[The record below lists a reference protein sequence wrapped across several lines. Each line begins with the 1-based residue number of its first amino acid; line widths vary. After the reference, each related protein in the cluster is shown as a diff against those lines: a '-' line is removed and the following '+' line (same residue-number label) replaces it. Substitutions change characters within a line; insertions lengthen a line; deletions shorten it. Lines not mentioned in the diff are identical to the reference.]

1 MASLTQCSV
10 YQINIKVD
18 FVILS
23 CHLTLFMVVA
33 CGKFD
38 SVACHIR
45 GGGVSILSSARYQII
60 LSTSIQSHP
69 ISITSYVAQTQCS
82 EIHCLKCFNV
92 CLMWQMWRVMLM
104 LKYGLGAGVNRVF
117 SCCPGTLAG
126 HTSRSGA
133 LLSAQYTEVL
143 PTAAILHLFLELW
156 MFRFAISENS
166 RSKITKSLLNGMVLG
181 GLGWIKCMSL
191 PLPIQVIKLGR
202 M

>member
-23 CHLTLFMVVA
+23 CHVTLFLVVA
-33 CGKFD
+33 CVKFD
-38 SVACHIR
+38 SVACHID

-69 ISITSYVAQTQCS
+69 ISITRYVAPTQCS
-82 EIHCLKCFNV
+82 SEIHRLKCFKV

-104 LKYGLGAGVNRVF
+104 LRYGLGAGVNRVF

-126 HTSRSGA
+126 HTSRSSA

-143 PTAAILHLFLELW
+143 PTTAILDHFSCLKNL
-156 MFRFAISENS
+156 
-166 RSKITKSLLNGMVLG
+166 
-181 GLGWIKCMSL
+181 
-191 PLPIQVIKLGR
+191 
-202 M
+202 